1 MKPAVYLPVVQLP
14 FGWNNPHQL
23 AIRTAMDPHGIA
35 KAARDAIWAVDRD
48 QPIADVRT
56 LEVANHRQQ
65 TALLG
70 TFAALALVLASLGIY
85 GVLSYAV
92 TQRTREI
99 GVRVALGASIGDVTR
114 MVVGHGIALT
124 ALGIAIGTGVALA
137 VTRSMTR
144 LLVGVKAADPAIY
157 VAVAALLSI
166 VALVACYV
174 PAARAARVDP
184 TVALREE

>member
-1 MKPAVYLPVVQLP
+1 
-14 FGWNNPHQL
+14 
-23 AIRTAMDPHGIA
+23 
-35 KAARDAIWAVDRD
+35 
-48 QPIADVRT
+48 
-56 LEVANHRQQ
+56 
-65 TALLG
+65 
-70 TFAALALVLASLGIY
+70 LALVLASLGIY